1 MISSTN
7 DPKQEIYS
15 EDSAWA
21 TIVSAA
27 LAIPHR
33 RLVGEA
39 CAREPLGKRQAH
51 VPNDGIIVEVHEIGL
66 A

>member
-33 RLVGEA
+33 MTRRLRTLAEKSLTH
-39 CAREPLGKRQAH
+39 PSHFMKQQAT
-51 VPNDGIIVEVHEIGL
+51 I
-66 A
+66 AKF